1 HFPDR
6 RLEEVGALAE
16 HLGVA
21 EPVQQLEFHRTRVQ
35 QRVEETVS
43 RRVESIGAH
52 VAGTDKRLQSIAS
65 GKGLVARRILAIREG
80 SHDGSPGHEG
90 HHRAA
95 DVGRRRRPAHARAR
109 HAAARPPRPVPAAR
123 RVQVRSAGRLPRR
136 LSGSPAP
143 RVRDRH
149 LHARRRHA
157 SPRSCGKRGRAR
169 PGSVQWMTA
178 GRGIVHSEMP
188 LQKDGLMW
196 GLQLWVNLPARSKM
210 TAPRYQDIP
219 PEKIPEVELAPGVR
233 ARVIAGEAAGVHGPV
248 EGIVTQ
254 PLYLDVRMES
264 RSCATLVLTPGHA
277 ACAYVYEGQVALGA
291 DAKAQ
296 EIAAGRLAVLGD
308 GDRLTAVTG
317 GAPARFLLLAAR
329 PLREP
334 IARYGPF
341 VMNTR
346 EEIVQAVE
354 DYRSGA
360 LASGV

>member
-1 HFPDR
+1 MATDRHVTKIVPGQPTSDGAGVQLTRVLGTPQLDHLDPFLLLDEFKSDRPGDYLAGFPD
-6 RLEEVGALAE
+6 
-16 HLGVA
+16 H
-21 EPVQQLEFHRTRVQ
+21 PHRGF
-35 QRVEETVS
+35 ETVTYMLA
-43 RRVESIGAH
+43 GAMRHRDH
-52 VAGTDKRLQSIAS
+52 VGNE
-65 GKGLVARRILAIREG
+65 GELVA
-80 SHDGSPGHEG
+80 
-90 HHRAA
+90 
-95 DVGRRRRPAHARAR
+95 
-109 HAAARPPRPVPAAR
+109 
-123 RVQVRSAGRLPRR
+123 
-136 LSGSPAP
+136 
-143 RVRDRH
+143 
-149 LHARRRHA
+149 
-157 SPRSCGKRGRAR
+157 
-169 PGSVQWMTA
+169 GSVQWMTA

-196 GLQLWVNLPARSKM
+196 GFQLWVNLPARSKM

-233 ARVIAGEAAGVHGPV
+233 ARVIAGEAAGVRGPV

-254 PLYLDVRMES
+254 PLYLDVRMEP
-264 RSCATLVLTPGHA
+264 RSLATLVLTPGHA

-291 DAKAQ
+291 DTKAQ

-317 GAPARFLLLAAR
+317 GAAGRFLLLAAR